1 MLESMSFNSHSRKP
15 EADQIREKYAL
26 VQEAFPVTA
35 RSPSLP
41 LPPSLPSSDS
51 RKAAGVA
58 RARQSPL
65 SESQVRGR
73 GEGDP

>member
-41 LPPSLPSSDS
+41 LPPSLPPSLPVSPFARGVFFSQQDSSGVE
-51 RKAAGVA
+51 RK
-58 RARQSPL
+58 
-65 SESQVRGR
+65 
-73 GEGDP
+73 